1 MIQTP
6 SSIELLAGVAAII
19 VGSASSPAVSVDV
32 SASQAL
38 CMDQNDSCRTRVI
51 RLPDGL
57 EGQVLKFEFCKE
69 GDCDRANRARWSTHY
84 LVPPPGE
91 VCRNSNVTE
100 ALNWIEQNR
109 PGWLL
114 AGWGCVSNVK
124 FSI

>member
-1 MIQTP
+1 MQTP
-6 SSIELLAGVAAII
+6 ASALLLSGLAAI
-19 VGSASSPAVSVDV
+19 VLGAASSPAASVDV
-32 SASQAL
+32 STSQAL
-38 CMDQNDSCRTRVI
+38 CMDQDKNCRMRII

-69 GDCDRANRARWSTHY
+69 PECDRSNRSHWSTHY

-91 VCRNSNVTE
+91 VCRNSNVGE
-100 ALNWIEQNR
+100 ALHWIEQNR